1 MSKFIA
7 VVCGVVLLGVAA
19 LAPAAA
25 RQTNASY
32 VASPADVL
40 FQQVAAKPC
49 CYNNGE
55 AFYSSP
61 STCRRYGGRVV
72 RYEYCQRAFYGD
84 YNDGYGGGGN
94 YANKPCCY
102 NNGQFFNAT
111 PRTCRR
117 YGGRL
122 VQQDRCNRYYSDQW
136 GEQDYD
142 NDGYGYGN
150 PGYGSQNNLEKPCC
164 FNNGQYFNTT
174 PSTCRKYGGQVAPQE
189 YCLRPY

>member
-1 MSKFIA
+1 MMSKFIA
-7 VVCGVVLLGVAA
+7 VMCGVALAAIGA
-19 LAPAAA
+19 LAPANA

-32 VASPADVL
+32 VASPADAL
-40 FQQVAAKPC
+40 FQRVAAKPC
-49 CYNNGE
+49 CTNNGE

-84 YNDGYGGGGN
+84 HNDGYGGGN
-94 YANKPCCY
+94 YGNKPCCY

-136 GEQDYD
+136 GDQDYGD
-142 NDGYGYGN
+142 
-150 PGYGSQNNLEKPCC
+150 PGYGGYQNNLEKPCC
-164 FNNGQYFNTT
+164 YNNGQYFNTT

-189 YCLRPY
+189 YCLRRY